1 MSQTR
6 TEVPWFNRPL
16 VLLMRSRMVSASKRR
31 SAILS
36 EVGGR

>member
-1 MSQTR
+1 
-6 TEVPWFNRPL
+6 L